1 MKLNRKGF
9 TLVELIVVIAII
21 GILSAVL
28 VPSYVYFTERAD
40 KSAVLSEAKIVE
52 TYYNE
57 LEINGKLVLES
68 DVTTDLLLKEQ
79 LKDDGTY
86 KQLIDE
92 INFGEPGSQTVFT
105 FTVVQVSSEWVVT
118 GFTYQDNGYEVTYD
132 AATNTYG
139 EVVDAITHQ

>member
-1 MKLNRKGF
+1 MVNGMKLNRKGF

-57 LEINGKLVLES
+57 LEINGKLV
-68 DVTTDLLLKEQ
+68 VTGTLDTGETWDQHLRTQ
-79 LKDDGTY
+79 LVADATY
-86 KQLIDE
+86 LQLIDE
-92 INFGEPGSQTVFT
+92 INGVEHFNFT
-105 FTVVQVSSEWVVT
+105 FTGTALT
-118 GFTYQDNGYEVTYD
+118 GFEYSNNGYKVAYT
-132 AATNTYG
+132 ALNNTYG
-139 EVVDAITHQ
+139 NVVDAITGE